1 MLVGADHETLV
12 DYSTIKL
19 IFKVMK
25 KNPRSMRIPP
35 HGVKKIFTSNEIYI
49 IICHAILLL
58 CRSFFTESHPKSEE
72 HGSLLGSLTI
82 KESNGCPHVI

>member
-25 KNPRSMRIPP
+25 
-35 HGVKKIFTSNEIYI
+35 
-49 IICHAILLL
+49 
-58 CRSFFTESHPKSEE
+58 TESHPKSEE
-72 HGSLLGSLTI
+72 HGPLLGSLAI
-82 KESNGCPHVI
+82 KEPNRSPHAI